1 MSSYRF
7 QNILPVLLLV
17 LTVGTVTVFGQNG
30 ALNGQW
36 RATSADG
43 GSTRYSP
50 LDQINRDNVGELE
63 IAWIWKSDNY
73 GSRPEYKAETT
84 PIMVNG
90 VLYFTVADR
99 RVVVAADAG
108 TGETLWIWRMNEGE
122 RFDKAPRKISRGVSY
137 WTDGTEERIFTIT
150 PGFHLVALNA
160 GNGQPVEGFGE
171 DGVVD
176 LFEELGF
183 DFDPIGTIGNSSPPV
198 VSHNVVVVG
207 PALDPGGRPPSKGN
221 TKADVMAFDARTGK
235 KIWVFH
241 TVPRPGEF
249 GYDTWL
255 DGSAEYT
262 GNAGIWPPFTV
273 DEELGY
279 VYLPVEDATSDY
291 YGGHRPGNNLFSASV
306 VCLDIRTGER
316 IWHQQLVHH
325 DIWDYDMT
333 APPILVDLNVDG
345 KPIKALVQ
353 LTKQAF
359 AYVFDRVTGEPVWP
373 LEERPVPQTD
383 VPGEW
388 TSPTQPF
395 PTKPPP
401 FDRQGVTRD
410 DLIDFTPELNQMAL
424 QLVEKYRL
432 GPLYTPPSLA
442 ASPDGTEGTLG
453 LPGSLGGANWEAGA
467 ADPETGYVYVGSQ
480 TRVAVHALVPP
491 SGGDMSFVAGRGGST
506 VEGLAI
512 IKPPYGRITAYDM
525 NKGEIAW
532 QVPNGETPQ
541 SIKEHPLLEG
551 LDLPKTGSRSRAGIL
566 VTKTLMFAGE
576 GWGGLPIF
584 RAYDKATGEIIW
596 ETEIPAGAQTGGPM
610 TYMHEGQQYIVFTA
624 GNARTRTP
632 GQIIAYRLPE

>member
-7 QNILPVLLLV
+7 QNILPVILLV

-108 TGETLWIWRMNEGE
+108 TGETLWIWRMDEGE

-316 IWHQQLVHH
+316 I
-325 DIWDYDMT
+325 
-333 APPILVDLNVDG
+333 
-345 KPIKALVQ
+345 
-353 LTKQAF
+353 
-359 AYVFDRVTGEPVWP
+359 
-373 LEERPVPQTD
+373 
-383 VPGEW
+383 
-388 TSPTQPF
+388 
-395 PTKPPP
+395 
-401 FDRQGVTRD
+401 
-410 DLIDFTPELNQMAL
+410 
-424 QLVEKYRL
+424 
-432 GPLYTPPSLA
+432 
-442 ASPDGTEGTLG
+442 
-453 LPGSLGGANWEAGA
+453 
-467 ADPETGYVYVGSQ
+467 
-480 TRVAVHALVPP
+480 
-491 SGGDMSFVAGRGGST
+491 
-506 VEGLAI
+506 
-512 IKPPYGRITAYDM
+512 
-525 NKGEIAW
+525 
-532 QVPNGETPQ
+532 
-541 SIKEHPLLEG
+541 
-551 LDLPKTGSRSRAGIL
+551 
-566 VTKTLMFAGE
+566 
-576 GWGGLPIF
+576 
-584 RAYDKATGEIIW
+584 
-596 ETEIPAGAQTGGPM
+596 
-610 TYMHEGQQYIVFTA
+610 
-624 GNARTRTP
+624 
-632 GQIIAYRLPE
+632 

>member
-1 MSSYRF
+1 MSRHRF
-7 QNILPVLLLV
+7 QYVLPVLLLS
-17 LTVGTVTVFGQNG
+17 LTLGEFPTFGQKGASNG
-30 ALNGQW
+30 EW
-36 RATSADG
+36 RSTSGDG

-50 LDQINRDNVGELE
+50 LDQVDRDNVGELE
-63 IAWIWKSDNY
+63 IAWIWRSDNY

-84 PIMVNG
+84 PIMVGG
-90 VLYFTVADR
+90 VLYFTIADR

-108 TGETLWIWRMNEGE
+108 SGETLWIWRMDEGE
-122 RFDKAPRKISRGVSY
+122 RFDQAPRKISRGVTY
-137 WTDGTEERIFTIT
+137 WTDGTEERIFTVT
-150 PGFHLVALNA
+150 PGFHLVALDA
-160 GNGQPVEGFGE
+160 GSGHPVSGFGQN
-171 DGVVD
+171 GVVD

-183 DFDPIGTIGNSSPPV
+183 DFDPIGTIGNSSPPI
-198 VSHNVVVVG
+198 VSHDVVVVG
-207 PALDPGGRPPSKGN
+207 PALVPGGRPPSKRN
-221 TKADVMAFDARTGK
+221 TKADVMAFDVRTGEK
-235 KIWVFH
+235 VWVFH

-373 LEERPVPQTD
+373 MEERPVPQTD

-401 FDRQGVTRD
+401 FDRQGVGRD
-410 DLIDFTPELNQMAL
+410 DLIDFTPELKQMAL
-424 QLVEKYRL
+424 QLAEQYRL
-432 GPLYTPPSLA
+432 GPLYTPPSLGEA
-442 ASPDGTEGTLG
+442 PDGTAGTLT
-453 LPGSLGGANWEAGA
+453 LPGSTGGANWEAGA
-467 ADPETGYVYVGSQ
+467 ADPETGFVYVGSQ
-480 TRVAVHALVPP
+480 TRVAVHSLVPP
-491 SGGDMSFVAGRGGST
+491 SEGDMDLVAGRGTST
-506 VEGLAI
+506 VEGLTI

-532 QVPNGETPQ
+532 QVANGETPP
-541 SIKEHPLLEG
+541 SIEEHPLLEG
-551 LDLPKTGSRSRAGIL
+551 IDLPRTGSRSRAGIL
-566 VTKTLMFAGE
+566 VTKTLLFAGE
-576 GWGGLPIF
+576 GWGGLPMF
-584 RAYDKATGEIIW
+584 RAYDKATEDIIW
-596 ETEIPAGAQTGGPM
+596 EIEIPAGAQTGPPM
-610 TYMHEGQQYIVFTA
+610 TYMHEGRQYIVFTA
-624 GNARTRTP
+624 GNAATRTP
-632 GQIIAYRLPE
+632 GQLIAYRLPE

>member
-1 MSSYRF
+1 
-7 QNILPVLLLV
+7 
-17 LTVGTVTVFGQNG
+17 
-30 ALNGQW
+30 
-36 RATSADG
+36 
-43 GSTRYSP
+43 
-50 LDQINRDNVGELE
+50 
-63 IAWIWKSDNY
+63 
-73 GSRPEYKAETT
+73 
-84 PIMVNG
+84 
-90 VLYFTVADR
+90 
-99 RVVVAADAG
+99 
-108 TGETLWIWRMNEGE
+108 
-122 RFDKAPRKISRGVSY
+122 
-137 WTDGTEERIFTIT
+137 
-150 PGFHLVALNA
+150 
-160 GNGQPVEGFGE
+160 
-171 DGVVD
+171 
-176 LFEELGF
+176 
-183 DFDPIGTIGNSSPPV
+183 
-198 VSHNVVVVG
+198 
-207 PALDPGGRPPSKGN
+207 
-221 TKADVMAFDARTGK
+221 
-235 KIWVFH
+235 
-241 TVPRPGEF
+241 
-249 GYDTWL
+249 
-255 DGSAEYT
+255 
-262 GNAGIWPPFTV
+262 
-273 DEELGY
+273 
-279 VYLPVEDATSDY
+279 
-291 YGGHRPGNNLFSASV
+291 
-306 VCLDIRTGER
+306 
-316 IWHQQLVHH
+316 
-325 DIWDYDMT
+325 MT

-345 KPIKALVQ
+345 RPIKALVQ

-424 QLVEKYRL
+424 QLAEKYRL

-480 TRVAVHALVPP
+480 TRVAVHTLVPP
-491 SGGDMSFVAGRGGST
+491 SSGDMNLVAGRGGST
-506 VEGLAI
+506 VEGLTI

-551 LDLPKTGSRSRAGIL
+551 IDLPKTGSRSRAGIL

-576 GWGGLPIF
+576 GWGGLPMF

-610 TYMHEGQQYIVFTA
+610 AYMHEGQQYIVFTA
-624 GNARTRTP
+624 GDARTRTP
-632 GQIIAYRLPE
+632 GQMIAYRLPE

>member
-108 TGETLWIWRMNEGE
+108 TGETLWIWRMDEGE

-506 VEGLAI
+506 VEGLTI

>member
-108 TGETLWIWRMNEGE
+108 TGETLWIWRMDEGE

-506 VEGLAI
+506 VEGLTI

-551 LDLPKTGSRSRAGIL
+551 IDLPKTGSRSRAGIL